1 MKLISL
7 LQVKVPKGNLVPAKV
22 YVPTKT
28 VKNVPTNTVK
38 QATNRTESKVV
49 ESVESAAV
57 PDAAPDN
64 VGNPE
69 SNDSSEEGM
78 CFLFQ
83 LVCFIFLS
91 RKV

>member
-1 MKLISL
+1 LKLISF
-7 LQVKVPKGNLVPAKV
+7 LQVKVLKGNLVPAKV

-28 VKNVPTNTVK
+28 VKK
-38 QATNRTESKVV
+38 ATNRTESKVF
-49 ESVESAAV
+49 ESVEPAAV

-69 SNDSSEEGM
+69 SNDGSEEGM

-83 LVCFIFLS
+83 LVCFVFLS
-91 RKV
+91 RIV